1 METGSWEVTGQEGDL
16 LPGLL
21 DVRAAPLLAKQG
33 VLGRTP
39 RAYILTCEYDVLRD
53 DGLMY
58 TRRLQDAG
66 VAVSSQH
73 YDDGFHGALS
83 LVHSPF
89 YFDVGKRMIRGYM
102 DWLQENL

>member
-1 METGSWEVTGQEGDL
+1 METGSQEVTGQEGDL

-21 DVRAAPLLAKQG
+21 DVRAAPLLAEQG

-66 VAVSSQH
+66 VTVSSQH

>member
-1 METGSWEVTGQEGDL
+1 METGSQEVTGQEGDL